1 MSVKTCEQCG
11 TEFGPKPHEGPKKW
25 AARRF
30 CTVAA
35 RFLSRQRHP
44 SGGGA

>member
-30 CTVAA
+30 CTVA